1 MEFTLKKI
9 ISFFIE
15 PLGFVLF
22 LFLLSTIFMFMGR
35 EKRSK
40 KFAFFG
46 LFFLLL
52 FSYQPLSNTLLAH
65 LENSYQQ
72 YSYNDSIKY
81 IHVLGSGHT
90 VDPSQPISS
99 QVGSSGAKRVIEGIA
114 IHLKTPD
121 SKLIF
126 TGYKADTNRSIA
138 EMNTKLALSLG
149 VKTENIIT
157 ACEAKDTQEEAEC
170 VKEIVK
176 NEDFALVTSAS
187 HMPRAMKI
195 FTAVGL
201 NPTAAPTDFRG
212 ELKNRYAMPPK
223 IDYLK
228 DSEVAI
234 HEYIGIAWSFISST
248 ANKIK

>member
-9 ISFFIE
+9 IGFFVE

-22 LFLLSTIFMFMGR
+22 LFFISTIFMLGGK

-40 KFAFFG
+40 QFAFFG

-52 FSYQPLSNTLLAH
+52 FSYQPFSNTLLAH

-72 YSYNDSIKY
+72 YDYNNSAKY

-90 VDPSQPISS
+90 VDPAQPISS
-99 QVGSSGAKRVIEGIA
+99 QVGNSGVKRVIEGIA
-114 IHLKTPD
+114 IHLRTPN

-126 TGYKADTNRSIA
+126 TGYKADTNTSIV

-149 VKTENIIT
+149 VKKENII
-157 ACEAKDTQEEAEC
+157 AGCEAKDTQEEAEC

-176 NEDFALVTSAS
+176 NEKLILVTSAS

-195 FTAVGL
+195 FNTVEL
-201 NPTAAPTDFRG
+201 NPIPAPTDFRK
-212 ELKNRYAMPPK
+212 EPQNRYATPPK
-223 IDYLK
+223 IGYLK

-234 HEYIGIAWSFISST
+234 HEYIGMAWSILSSA